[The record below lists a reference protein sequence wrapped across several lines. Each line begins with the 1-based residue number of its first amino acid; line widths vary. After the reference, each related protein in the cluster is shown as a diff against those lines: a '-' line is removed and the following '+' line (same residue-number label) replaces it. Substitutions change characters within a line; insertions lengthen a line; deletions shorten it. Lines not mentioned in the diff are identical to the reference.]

1 MRQEGMNAMDLPRV
15 RISPAHLALL
25 LAVGLSLTLS
35 AWAYGS
41 GDLWS
46 YFDESVPEGQLVY
59 VISKACA
66 LTGVVLV
73 WIQILA
79 GLTIAS
85 RGTVAPHIP
94 LQWHQQ
100 IGVAVLVMLLLHW
113 ATFVAGVS
121 MRVDHFAVDYVTPTF
136 SHGFY
141 RTIVSLGML
150 SLIAMLIA
158 SAAALLRKRFKYWRA
173 VHALASI
180 GAVGGAIHSWLIG
193 SETRMGAVK
202 WLYIFM
208 IVTLAC
214 AVLWRLVW
222 GWSRAVQPRSVQA

>member
-1 MRQEGMNAMDLPRV
+1 MNAMRLPRA
-15 RISPAHLALL
+15 RISTAHLALL
-25 LAVGLSLTLS
+25 LAIGLSLTLS

-46 YFDESVPEGQLVY
+46 YLDDSVPEGQLVY

-66 LTGVVLV
+66 LSGVVLV

-85 RGTVAPHIP
+85 RGTVAPHISV
-94 LQWHQQ
+94 QWHQQ

-113 ATFVAGVS
+113 ATFVTGVS
-121 MRVDHFAVDYVTPTF
+121 MRLDHFATDYITPTF

-173 VHALASI
+173 VHVLASI

-214 AVLWRLVW
+214 ALLWRLVW
-222 GWSRAVQPRSVQA
+222 GWSRMGMQQKAEA